1 MAKTALKVKAA
12 RKPKFAVRGYTR
24 CQRCG
29 RPKAVYR
36 KFGLCR
42 ICLREMAHRGELP
55 GVTKSSW
62 WPHPPHER
70 CRSPRATRRETTPRR
85 NTHTMTMTDPIAD
98 MLTRLRNANQ
108 AFHDEVT
115 MPHSNIKQGVAEI
128 LKQEGYITSFE
139 VADPEEGQVGKKLT
153 ITLKYGRNRE
163 RSIAGVRR
171 ISKPGLRVYAKHTGL
186 PKVLGGLGVAII
198 STSQGLLTDRQAN
211 QKGVG
216 GEVLAYVW

>member
-1 MAKTALKVKAA
+1 
-12 RKPKFAVRGYTR
+12 
-24 CQRCG
+24 
-29 RPKAVYR
+29 
-36 KFGLCR
+36 
-42 ICLREMAHRGELP
+42 
-55 GVTKSSW
+55 
-62 WPHPPHER
+62 
-70 CRSPRATRRETTPRR
+70 
-85 NTHTMTMTDPIAD
+85 MTMTDPIAD

-108 AFHDEVT
+108 AYHDEVS
-115 MPHSNIKQGVAEI
+115 MPASKLKQGVAEI
-128 LKQEGYITSFE
+128 LKQEGFITSFD
-139 VADPEEGQVGKKLT
+139 VADTEGGVGKTLT